1 MAVVEERVT
10 FCRICEACCGMVATV
25 EDGKVTKLKADKGN
39 PFSQG
44 YVCPKGPAYL
54 QVHND
59 PDRVLHPLKRQADG
73 TFAPVGWDEAL
84 DDISGRLKSLM
95 ETHGNDSVGWY
106 VGNQIAFNYSA
117 FFWITGFMAAI
128 QSPHLYTAASVDI
141 NNRWAASAILYG
153 NPLTNPIPDLTR
165 SDFLFLV
172 GTNPFVSHG
181 SMWTVPRI
189 RERLFDVTKRGGRVI
204 VVDPRR
210 TETAEAF
217 EHVAI
222 RPDGDAW
229 LLASML
235 QVIFDEGLADEGA
248 IVDQTSGIEVVKEFV
263 AGFPPEATES
273 RTGIAPEIV
282 RDLAR
287 SAAKAQGAAFHG
299 RCGASLGRHS
309 TISVYLLDVLAL
321 VTGNFDR
328 PGGLVFGR
336 PMISSEKIAHQFKLD
351 TYGAFRTRIGNF
363 PDLLGTAPIAIA
375 PKEIT
380 TPGKGQLRALLIAAG
395 NPVTSAP
402 DRAEWDD
409 ALPKL
414 DLLVS
419 LDFYVTETNRHA
431 DYILPATTFLERDD
445 YPWFIGGHMTP
456 PYAVWTDAVE
466 EPRGEA
472 RPEWW
477 VVAQLSRRLKVE
489 PSAVPAVRALGKL
502 GVRLPPAKAIDL
514 FLRTGPEGD
523 FYGLRPKGL
532 SIKKLRREPRGRL
545 LADRCDTGVLRKRV
559 FHEDR
564 LVHLDHPEI
573 RRAMERFSAADGA
586 EDAEFPL
593 RLISLRE
600 LRSHNTWFHNVDKLM
615 RERRQM
621 LRIHPKDA
629 AEFGLQEGDLVAIVS
644 KTGRVEVPV
653 RLTDEIA
660 PGVIAITQ
668 GWGHRG
674 GWRTAV
680 AAGGANDND
689 LTSSDPADLDVSG
702 NAVFNGIP
710 VRLESIL
717 S

>member
-1 MAVVEERVT
+1 MTATEERIT
-10 FCRICEACCGMVATV
+10 FCRICEACCGMVATL
-25 EDGKVTKLKADKGN
+25 EGGRVTKLRADKEN
-39 PFSQG
+39 PFSDG
-44 YVCPKGPAYL
+44 YICPKGPAYL
-54 QVHND
+54 EVHND
-59 PDRVLHPLKRQADG
+59 PDRVLQPLKRQPDG
-73 TFAPVGWDEAL
+73 TFTPVPWDEAL
-84 DDISGRLKSLM
+84 DDIAGRLRALLD
-95 ETHGNDSVGWY
+95 THGSDSVGWY

-117 FFWITGFMAAI
+117 FFWILGFMAAI
-128 QSPHLYTAASVDI
+128 KSPHFYAAASVDI
-141 NNRWAASAILYG
+141 NNRWAASAVLYG
-153 NPLTNPIPDLTR
+153 HPLTNPIPDLEG

-189 RERLFDVTKRGGRVI
+189 RERLLAMQKRGGRVI

-217 EHVAI
+217 EHLPI

-235 QVIFDEGLADEGA
+235 HVIFAEGLADEAALAAQTTG
-248 IVDQTSGIEVVKEFV
+248 VDVLRRFV
-263 AGFPPEATES
+263 AAFPPEATEA
-273 RTGIAPEIV
+273 RTGIPADQV
-282 RDLAR
+282 RQLAR
-287 SAAKAQGAAFHG
+287 DAAGAKAAAFFG

-309 TISVYLLDVLAL
+309 TLVVYLLDALTL

-351 TYGAFRTRIGNF
+351 TFGRRRSRVGGF
-363 PDLLGTAPIAIA
+363 PDLLGTVPIAVI

-380 TPGKGQLRALLIAAG
+380 TPGSGQLRALLISAG

-402 DRAEWDD
+402 NRAEWED

-419 LDFYVTETNRHA
+419 MDFYVTETNRHA

-445 YPWFIGGHMTP
+445 YPWFITGHMTP

-466 EPRGEA
+466 APRGEA

-477 VVAQLSRRLKVE
+477 VVAQLGRRLKVE

-502 GVRLPPAKAIDL
+502 GIRLPPAKAIDL

-532 SIKKLRREPRGRL
+532 SLKKLRREPRGRL
-545 LADRCDTGVLRKRV
+545 LADRCDTGVLGKRV
-559 FHEDR
+559 FHKDR
-564 LVHLDHPEI
+564 LVHFDHPEI
-573 RRAMERFSAADGA
+573 RRAMDRFTADVD
-586 EDAEFPL
+586 EDPEFPL

-600 LRSHNTWFHNVDKLM
+600 LRSHNTWFHNVGKLM
-615 RERRQM
+615 RERRQY

-629 AEFGLQEGDLVAIVS
+629 AEVGVEEGDAVAVVS

-653 RLTDEIA
+653 RITDEMT
-660 PGVIAITQ
+660 PGVLALPQ

-680 AAGGANDND
+680 EAGGANYND

-702 NAVFNGIP
+702 NAVYNAVP
-710 VRLESIL
+710 VRLEPV
-717 S
+717 

>member
-1 MAVVEERVT
+1 MTATEERIT

-25 EDGKVTKLKADKGN
+25 EDGRVTKLRADKEN

-54 QVHND
+54 EVQND

-73 TFAPVGWDEAL
+73 TFEPVSWDDAL
-84 DDISGRLKSLM
+84 DDIGQRLRALM
-95 ETHGNDSVGWY
+95 DTYGNDSVGWY

-128 QSPHLYTAASVDI
+128 RSPHLYTAASVDI
-141 NNRWAASAILYG
+141 NNRWAASAALYG
-153 NPLTNPIPDLTR
+153 NPLTNPIPDLEGNE
-165 SDFLFLV
+165 FLFLV

-181 SMWTVPRI
+181 SMWSVPRI
-189 RERLFDVTKRGGRVI
+189 REKLLALQKRGGRVV

-217 EHVAI
+217 EHLVI

-235 QVIFDEGLADEGA
+235 HVIFAEGLADEAALAAQTTGA
-248 IVDQTSGIEVVKEFV
+248 ELLRRFV
-263 AGFPPEATES
+263 TGFPPEATEE
-273 RTGIAPEIV
+273 RTGIPAEQV
-282 RDLAR
+282 RGLAR
-287 SAAKAQGAAFHG
+287 DAASAKGAAFHG

-309 TISVYLLDVLAL
+309 TMVVYLLDALAI
-321 VTGNFDR
+321 VTGNLDR

-336 PMISSEKIAHQFKLD
+336 PMISDEKIAHQFKID
-351 TYGAFRTRIGNF
+351 TFGSFRSRVGGF
-363 PDLLGTAPIAIA
+363 PELLGTVPIAVL

-380 TPGKGQLRALLIAAG
+380 TPGKGQLRALLISAG

-402 DRAEWDD
+402 NRAEWDD
-409 ALPKL
+409 ALPRL

-419 LDFYVTETNRHA
+419 MDFYVTETNRHA

-445 YPWFIGGHMTP
+445 YPWFIAPHMTP

-466 EPRGEA
+466 APRGEA

-477 VVAQLSRRLKVE
+477 VVAQLGRRLKVE
-489 PSAVPAVRALGKL
+489 PSAVPVVRALGRL
-502 GVRLPPAKAIDL
+502 GIRLPPAKAIDL

-532 SIKKLRREPRGRL
+532 SIKKLRRTPSGRL
-545 LADRCDTGVLRKRV
+545 LGDRCPTGVQSKRV
-559 FHEDR
+559 FHKDR
-564 LVHLDHPEI
+564 LVHFDHPEI
-573 RRAMERFSAADGA
+573 RTAMDRLAADA
-586 EDAEFPL
+586 VENPDFPL
-593 RLISLRE
+593 RLVSLRE
-600 LRSHNTWFHNVDKLM
+600 LRSHNTWFHNVDRLM
-615 RERRQM
+615 RERRQT
-621 LRIHPKDA
+621 LRVHPKDA
-629 AEFGLQEGDLVAIVS
+629 AEFGLGEGDPVAIVS
-644 KTGRVEVPV
+644 KSGRVEVPV
-653 RLTDEIA
+653 RLTDEMA
-660 PGVIAITQ
+660 PGVVALPQ

-674 GWRTAV
+674 GWQTAV
-680 AAGGANDND
+680 AAGGANYND

-702 NAVFNGIP
+702 NAVLNGIP
-710 VRLESIL
+710 VRLEPVL